1 MAKQTKQPAIPQ
13 ISLFPFFPDYLNGGY
28 AGVGIAGIY
37 FILMLI
43 VSLKYHV
50 VGDYNVETDFYW
62 SYVPQARHILEG
74 AVPIEDFHGPAY
86 PMVLAIISFFT
97 RDLFHAG
104 VVLSTLAAAVS
115 LFLIFELLKKL
126 FRSDVAFL
134 ATLLVAVN
142 TTFIRYTYT
151 AGTDMLFV
159 SFITASTF
167 FLLRSE
173 QFRWFNLALSAAL
186 AALGYLTRYNGLSA
200 AVGVPLAIIV
210 ANPFQQSMKER
221 LKASAIFLGVFLAVI
236 APWGIYCQIQKG
248 SFFYN
253 KNYLNIAYEMFAKGK
268 IGWDQYW
275 YGDAQKFTSLT
286 QVIMAD
292 PGLFVTSLVK
302 NLFDHAVSD
311 FDLLLGWQV
320 GVFSLLGI
328 VAFIKYKPTS
338 RVLSYFLISAA
349 FFGVLLLVFYGERF
363 SMVLLPVYAALAL
376 KALSIPSLSQFRF
389 WKTIQVGGLI
399 AILLVIWTGYNSMEF
414 NRTNI
419 DSGPKEVLSFGSWSH
434 QNLGDS
440 ERGKIV
446 IARKPHIAYYLD
458 MKLEMF
464 PYVEN
469 YDQLLAELRRVKA
482 SYLYFS
488 LMEAGMRPQFQKLL
502 DPRNAPK
509 ELRPLTY
516 TTNPP
521 AVLYKVELGGTP

>member
-1 MAKQTKQPAIPQ
+1 
-13 ISLFPFFPDYLNGGY
+13 
-28 AGVGIAGIY
+28 
-37 FILMLI
+37 
-43 VSLKYHV
+43 
-50 VGDYNVETDFYW
+50 
-62 SYVPQARHILEG
+62 
-74 AVPIEDFHGPAY
+74 
-86 PMVLAIISFFT
+86 
-97 RDLFHAG
+97 
-104 VVLSTLAAAVS
+104 
-115 LFLIFELLKKL
+115 
-126 FRSDVAFL
+126 
-134 ATLLVAVN
+134 
-142 TTFIRYTYT
+142 
-151 AGTDMLFV
+151 MLFV
-159 SFITASTF
+159 AFITASTF
-167 FLLRSE
+167 FLLRNE
-173 QFRWFNLALSAAL
+173 QLRRLDLALAATL

-200 AVGVPLAIIV
+200 AVGVPLALIV
-210 ANPFQQSMKER
+210 ANPFQQTMKDR
-221 LKASAIFLGVFLAVI
+221 LKSSAIFVGIFLAVI

-253 KNYLNIAYEMFAKGK
+253 RNYLNIAYEMFAKGK

-275 YGDAQKFTSLT
+275 YGEAQKFTSLT
-286 QVIMAD
+286 QVILAD

-302 NLFDHAVSD
+302 NTFDHAASD

-320 GVFSLLGI
+320 GIFSLLGV
-328 VAFIKYKPTS
+328 VAFIKYRPTS
-338 RVLSYFLISAA
+338 RVLSYFIISAA

-363 SMVLLPVYAALAL
+363 SMVLLPVYGVLAL
-376 KALSIPSLSQFRF
+376 KSLSVPWFSKHRL
-389 WKTIQVGGLI
+389 WNSIQIGGVV
-399 AILLVIWTGYNSMEF
+399 AIILVIWTGYNSMEF

-464 PYVEN
+464 PYVDS

-502 DPRNAPK
+502 DPHNAPK

>member
-1 MAKQTKQPAIPQ
+1 MAKQSRQPAIPQ
-13 ISLFPFFPDYLNGGY
+13 TSLFPFFPDYLNNRF
-28 AGVGIAGIY
+28 AGLGLAGLY

-74 AVPIEDFHGPAY
+74 VVPIEDFHGPAY
-86 PMVLAIISFFT
+86 PMVLAFISLFT

-126 FRSDVAFL
+126 FRSDVALL

-142 TTFIRYTYT
+142 TTFIQYSYT

-167 FLLRSE
+167 FLLRGE
-173 QFRWFNLALSAAL
+173 QLRWSDLTLAAVF

-200 AVGVPLAIIV
+200 AVGVPLALIV
-210 ANPFQQSMKER
+210 ANPFQQSMKDR
-221 LKASAIFLGVFLAVI
+221 IKTSAIFLGVFLAVI
-236 APWGIYCQIQKG
+236 SPWGIYCQIQKG

-253 KNYLNIAYEMFAKGK
+253 RNYLNIAYEMFAKGK

-275 YGDAQKFTSLT
+275 YGEAQKFTSLT
-286 QVIMAD
+286 QVIFAD
-292 PGLFVTSLVK
+292 PGLFVTSMVK
-302 NLFDHAVSD
+302 NLIGHAASD

-320 GVFSLLGI
+320 GIFSLLGI
-328 VAFIKYKPTS
+328 VAFIKYRPTS
-338 RVLSYFLISAA
+338 RVLSYFLISVA

-363 SMVLLPVYAALAL
+363 SMVLLPVYGVLAL
-376 KALSIPSLSQFRF
+376 KALSIPSLAQYRF
-389 WKTIQVGGLI
+389 WKTIQAGGVV
-399 AILLVIWTGYNSMEF
+399 AIVLVIWTGYSSMEF
-414 NRTNI
+414 NRMNI
-419 DSGPKEVLSFGSWSH
+419 DSGPTEVLSFGSWFH
-434 QNLGDS
+434 QNFGDS
-440 ERGKIV
+440 ERGKVV

-464 PYVEN
+464 PYVES
-469 YDQLLAELRRVKA
+469 YDQLLVEMRRVKA

-488 LMEAGMRPQFQKLL
+488 RMEAGMRPQFQKLL
-502 DPRNAPK
+502 DPRYAPK

>member
-1 MAKQTKQPAIPQ
+1 MAKQPKQPAIPQ
-13 ISLFPFFPDYLNGGY
+13 TSLFPFFPDYLNSRY
-28 AGVGIAGIY
+28 AGLGLAGLY
-37 FILMLI
+37 FIFMLI

-74 AVPIEDFHGPAY
+74 IVPIEDFHGPAY
-86 PMVLAIISFFT
+86 PMVLAFISLFT

-126 FRSDVAFL
+126 FRSDVALL

-142 TTFIRYTYT
+142 TTFIRYSYT

-159 SFITASTF
+159 AFITASTF
-167 FLLRSE
+167 FLLRNA
-173 QFRWFNLALSAAL
+173 QLRWIDLALSAAL

-200 AVGVPLAIIV
+200 AVGVPLALIL

-221 LKASAIFLGVFLAVI
+221 IKASSIFVGVFLAVI

-253 KNYLNIAYEMFAKGK
+253 RNYLNIAYEMFAKGK

-275 YGDAQKFTSLT
+275 YGEAQKFTSLS
-286 QVIMAD
+286 QVIFAD
-292 PGLFVTSLVK
+292 PGLFVSSLIK
-302 NLFDHAVSD
+302 NLIDHAASD
-311 FDLLLGWQV
+311 FELLLGWQV
-320 GVFSLLGI
+320 GIFSVLGI
-328 VAFIKYKPTS
+328 AAFIKYRPS
-338 RVLSYFLISAA
+338 ARVLSYFLISVA

-363 SMVLLPVYAALAL
+363 SMVLLPVYGVLAL
-376 KALSIPSLSQFRF
+376 KALSVPSLAQYRF
-389 WKTIQVGGLI
+389 WKTIQVGGVI
-399 AILLVIWTGYNSMEF
+399 AIVLVIWTGYNSMEF

-419 DSGPKEVLSFGSWSH
+419 DSGPKEVLSFGSWLH
-434 QNLGDS
+434 QNYGDS
-440 ERGKIV
+440 ERGKVV

-464 PYVEN
+464 PYVES

>member
-1 MAKQTKQPAIPQ
+1 MAKPTKPQPIPQ
-13 ISLFPFFPDYLNGGY
+13 TLLFPFFPDYLNSRY
-28 AGVGIAGIY
+28 AGLGLGGVY
-37 FILMLI
+37 FVLMLLI
-43 VSLKYHV
+43 SLKYHV

-74 AVPIEDFHGPAY
+74 LVPIEDFHGPAY
-86 PMVLAIISFFT
+86 PIVLAFISLFT

-104 VVLSTLAAAVS
+104 VALSTLAAAVS
-115 LFLIFELLKKL
+115 LFLMFELLKKL
-126 FRSDVAFL
+126 FRSDLALL

-159 SFITASTF
+159 AFITVSTF
-167 FLLRSE
+167 FLLRDE
-173 QFRWFNLALSAAL
+173 QLRLSNVALSAFF
-186 AALGYLTRYNGLSA
+186 AAVGYLTRYNGLSA
-200 AVGVPLAIIV
+200 AVGVPLAVIV
-210 ANPFQQSMKER
+210 ANPFQQTMKER
-221 LKASAIFLGVFLAVI
+221 VKTSAIFLGVFLAVI
-236 APWGIYCQIQKG
+236 APWGTYCLIQKG

-253 KNYLNIAYEMFAKGK
+253 RNYLNIAYEMFAKGK
-268 IGWDQYW
+268 IAWDQYW
-275 YGDAQKFTSLT
+275 YGEAQKFTSLA
-286 QVIMAD
+286 QVIFSD
-292 PGLFVTSLVK
+292 PWLFVTSMVK
-302 NLFDHAVSD
+302 NLIEHAMSD

-320 GVFSLLGI
+320 GIFSLLGI
-328 VAFIKYKPTS
+328 AAFIKYRPTS

-363 SMVLLPVYAALAL
+363 SMVLLPVYAVLAL
-376 KALSIPSLSQFRF
+376 KTLSVPSLARYRF
-389 WKTIQVGGLI
+389 WKTIQAGGLI
-399 AILLVIWTGYNSMEF
+399 AIILIIWTGYNSMEF

-419 DSGPKEVLSFGSWSH
+419 DSGPKEVLSFGTWMH
-434 QNLGDS
+434 QNFGDS

-469 YDQLLAELRRVKA
+469 YDQLLAELRRVRA

-521 AVLYKVELGGTP
+521 AVLYKVDLGGTP

>member
-1 MAKQTKQPAIPQ
+1 MAKQSRQQVIPQ
-13 ISLFPFFPDYLNGGY
+13 TSLFPCFPEALNSRY
-28 AGVGIAGIY
+28 AGLGIAALY
-37 FILMLI
+37 FVLMLFI
-43 VSLKYHV
+43 SLNYHI

-62 SYVPQARHILEG
+62 SYVPQAKHILEG
-74 AVPIEDFHGPAY
+74 MVPIEDYHGPAY
-86 PMVLAIISFFT
+86 PMVLAFISLFT

-104 VVLSTLAAAVS
+104 VALSTLAAAVS

-134 ATLLVAVN
+134 GTLLVAAN
-142 TTFIRYTYT
+142 TTFVRYSYT

-159 SFITASTF
+159 AFMSASTF
-167 FLLRSE
+167 FLLRDE
-173 QFRWFNLALSAAL
+173 QLRRTNVVLSACF
-186 AALGYLTRYNGLSA
+186 AAIGYLTRYNGLSA
-200 AVGVPLAIIV
+200 AVGIPLAVLV
-210 ANPFQQSMKER
+210 ANPFQQS
-221 LKASAIFLGVFLAVI
+221 LKDRIKTSAIFLGVFLAVI

-253 KNYLNIAYEMFAKGK
+253 RNYLNIAYEMFAKGK

-275 YGDAQKFTSLT
+275 YGEAQKFTSLT
-286 QVIMAD
+286 QVIFAD
-292 PGLFVTSLVK
+292 PVLFTTSLVK
-302 NLFDHAVSD
+302 NLIDHAVSD
-311 FDLLLGWQV
+311 FNLLLGWQV

-328 VAFIKYKPTS
+328 AAFVKYRPTS
-338 RVLSYFLISAA
+338 RVAGYFLISAA

-363 SMVLLPVYAALAL
+363 SMTLLPVYAVLAL
-376 KALSIPSLSQFRF
+376 KALSVPSMAQFRF
-389 WKTIQVGGLI
+389 WKTIHAGGLI
-399 AILLVIWTGYNSMEF
+399 AIILIVWTCYDSTEF
-414 NRTNI
+414 NRANI
-419 DSGPKEVLSFGSWSH
+419 DSGPKEVLSFGSWSR
-434 QNLGDS
+434 QNLADS

-469 YDQLLAELRRVKA
+469 YDQLLVELRRVKA

-488 LMEAGMRPQFQKLL
+488 LMEAGMRPQFRGLL

-521 AVLYKVELGGTP
+521 AVLYKVELGETP